1 MIQHRCIFIFWQCDM
16 MCQSL
21 YRPSREYWPKNRG
34 FLCTQNDQIWKK
46 FTQKALWGLGDIFGN
61 DKHHITLECSFY
73 RFFTKY
79 KVIFDTTSLTSKFG
93 RFFYFE
99 DVFLGL
105 LRRSIYLS
113 RFLFVAISYKGIRT
127 YRYLTFS
134 HLFTWIC
141 SILQN
146 VIWYGHES

>member
-1 MIQHRCIFIFWQCDM
+1 MH
-16 MCQSL
+16 
-21 YRPSREYWPKNRG
+21 PKRSNLKKVHTKGSMRARRH
-34 FLCTQNDQIWKK
+34 IWKWQ
-46 FTQKALWGLGDIFGN
+46 TPYYSWMLIL
-61 DKHHITLECSFY
+61 SFWN
-73 RFFTKY
+73 FLQS

-146 VIWYGHES
+146 VICTVTNHNHNWFITQSNLSKSRH

>member
-1 MIQHRCIFIFWQCDM
+1 MGKTNTILI
-16 MCQSL
+16 L
-21 YRPSREYWPKNRG
+21 N
-34 FLCTQNDQIWKK
+34 
-46 FTQKALWGLGDIFGN
+46 A
-61 DKHHITLECSFY
+61 HIIVLK
-73 RFFTKY
+73 FFTKY

-134 HLFTWIC
+134 HLFT
-141 SILQN
+141 
-146 VIWYGHES
+146 